1 MKERNKIYQARIVL
15 LVIAFLVTTN
25 LGFAQEEDTDKLPVR
40 SPWTTSILIDNQTTT
55 VPNAKAFD
63 FSIHHRFGK
72 IKEMSDIFGIY
83 AASNIRLGI
92 NWGIT
97 KRISIG
103 FGTEKYNKMQE
114 FQGKYNIIS
123 QTRDG
128 KIPVAVTYFGNVVID
143 ARDKELFGT
152 DYKFTN
158 RLSFFNQIIVSR
170 RFNRALTLQ
179 VAGSYSHFNAITD
192 LVEMANGTTI
202 GKWKNDYVGVMAGG
216 RYKFYNNI
224 SAIIEYC
231 HPFAVGGTWD
241 GQSEPLPNIGLG
253 LEFGTSTHAFQVF
266 AAQYD
271 NIIAQKNY
279 SNNLNDMASEGWH
292 FGFNITVRF

>member
-1 MKERNKIYQARIVL
+1 MKKIYQQKIIIL
-15 LVIAFLVTTN
+15 LIGFLLISN
-25 LGFAQEEDTDKLPVR
+25 FGFAQEEETESKPVR
-40 SPWTTSILIDNQTTT
+40 SPWTTSILIDNQTTIG
-55 VPNAKAFD
+55 PNAKAFD
-63 FSIHHRFGK
+63 FTIHHRFGA

-92 NWGIT
+92 NYGIT
-97 KRISIG
+97 DKISIG

-114 FQGKYNIIS
+114 FQGKYNILT

-128 KIPVAVTYFGNVVID
+128 KIPVALTYFGNVAID
-143 ARDKELFGT
+143 ARDEEIFGVN
-152 DYKFTN
+152 YEFTN

-170 RFNRALTLQ
+170 KFTSKLSLQ
-179 VAGSYSHFNAITD
+179 FAASFSHFNAVD
-192 LVEMANGTTI
+192 SL
-202 GKWKNDYVGVMAGG
+202 WKNDYIGLMLGG
-216 RYKFYNNI
+216 RYKIVNNM
-224 SAIIEYC
+224 SAIFEYC
-231 HPFAVGGTWD
+231 HPFTINEVWD
-241 GQSEPLPNIGLG
+241 NQNEALPNLGLG

-279 SNNLNDMASEGWH
+279 SNNLNDMAFEGWR

>member
-1 MKERNKIYQARIVL
+1 MTIMKERNKIYQARIVIL
-15 LVIAFLVTTN
+15 SLAFLVIANF
-25 LGFAQEEDTDKLPVR
+25 GFAQDINTDKLPVR

-55 VPNAKAFD
+55 VPNKTAFD
-63 FSIHHRFGK
+63 FRIHHRFGK

-92 NWGIT
+92 NYGIT
-97 KRISIG
+97 KKISIG

-143 ARDKELFGT
+143 ARDEEVFGQN
-152 DYKFTN
+152 YKFTN
-158 RLSFFNQIIVSR
+158 RLSFFNQLIVSR
-170 RFNRALTLQ
+170 KFTNKLSLQ
-179 VAGSYSHFNAITD
+179 FAFSYSHFND
-192 LVEMANGTTI
+192 VDSL
-202 GKWKNDYVGVMAGG
+202 WKNDYIGLMLGG
-216 RYKFYNNI
+216 RYKIINNI
-224 SAIIEYC
+224 SAIYEYS
-231 HPFAVGGTWD
+231 HPFAVNAAWE
-241 GQSEPLPNIGLG
+241 GQNEPLPNLGLG
-253 LEFGTSTHAFQVF
+253 VEFGTSTHAFQVF
-266 AAQYD
+266 ATQYD

-279 SNNLNDMASEGWH
+279 SNNLNDMASEGWR